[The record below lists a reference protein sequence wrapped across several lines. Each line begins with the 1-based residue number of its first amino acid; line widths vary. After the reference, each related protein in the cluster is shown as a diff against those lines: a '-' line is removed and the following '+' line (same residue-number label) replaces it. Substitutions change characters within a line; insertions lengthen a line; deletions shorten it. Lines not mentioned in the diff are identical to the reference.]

1 MEKNGIYLSGKGKK
15 QFIQEFERKLYQKI
29 QIDGCDRT
37 YDFVIKSEIQKLKKF
52 IETGEKY
59 KPYKYVWKAK
69 MFVILVYDVK
79 AKRNN
84 KILKTCRKYLRHVQ
98 KSVFEGNL
106 TEAKLKRLKNE
117 LKKISNEKEDSI
129 IIYRFETLKYSSKE
143 VLGTYEEDSVFL

>member
-1 MEKNGIYLSGKGKK
+1 
-15 QFIQEFERKLYQKI
+15 
-29 QIDGCDRT
+29 
-37 YDFVIKSEIQKLKKF
+37 
-52 IETGEKY
+52 
-59 KPYKYVWKAK
+59 

-79 AKRNN
+79 TKRNN

-129 IIYRFETLKYSSKE
+129 IYLQ
-143 VLGTYEEDSVFL
+143 